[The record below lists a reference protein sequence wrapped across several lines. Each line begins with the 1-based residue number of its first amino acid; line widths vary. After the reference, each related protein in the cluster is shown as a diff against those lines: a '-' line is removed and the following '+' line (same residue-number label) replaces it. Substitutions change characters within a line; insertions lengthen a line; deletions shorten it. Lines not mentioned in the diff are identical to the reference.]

1 MDSAENKRYI
11 LRMNR
16 GEKKYI
22 WQLPDW
28 PRWHYDSQQLSPLL
42 SQVHHAQGLL
52 QGRMRNIGFGLSEE
66 STLTMLTSEVL
77 KTSEIEGELL
87 DPETVRS
94 SVARR
99 LGMESA
105 AVAPQDRRVDGVVN
119 MVLDATQNFKK
130 ELTSDR
136 IFGWHEGLFPNG
148 YSDDVEMRV
157 GDWRDDT
164 KGPMQV
170 ISGPMGR
177 EIVHFEAPP
186 AQLIPKEMTNFLH
199 WFNQEQGLDPLVKAG
214 LAHLW
219 FVTIHPFED
228 GNGRI
233 GRAVCDMA
241 LARSEHSAQRFYSL
255 SAQIRKERKGYYN
268 LLERTQRE
276 SLEVTHWLE
285 WFLEILLRALQGA
298 EDSLNEVLSKARFW
312 QEWAGTTL
320 NPRQS
325 TMINKLLDGFNGN
338 LTSNKWAIINKCSPD
353 TALRDITDLIIKGL
367 LMKAPAGGR
376 STHYQLTPL
385 D

>member
-1 MDSAENKRYI
+1 MNMRYI

-16 GEKKYI
+16 GDKTYI
-22 WQLPDW
+22 WQQPDW
-28 PRWHYDSQQLSPLL
+28 PRWQFDSQRLNPLL

-52 QGRMRNIGFGLSEE
+52 QGRMRNIGFALSEE
-66 STLTMLTSEVL
+66 STLTILTSEVV

-99 LGMESA
+99 LGMD
-105 AVAPQDRRVDGVVN
+105 VGGLAPKDRRVDGVVN
-119 MVLDATQNFKK
+119 MVLDATQNFHAP
-130 ELTSDR
+130 LTRDLL
-136 IFGWHEGLFPNG
+136 FGWHKGLFPTG
-148 YSDDVEMRV
+148 KMDELEMRV

-164 KGPMQV
+164 KGAMQV

-177 EIVHFEAPP
+177 ESVHFEAPP
-186 AQLIPKEMTNFLH
+186 AKLIPKEMTNFLH
-199 WFNQEQGLDPLVKAG
+199 WFNQDQGLDPLVKSG

-233 GRAVCDMA
+233 GRAVCDMV

-255 SAQIRKERKGYYN
+255 STQIRKERESYYN
-268 LLERTQRE
+268 LLERTQKD
-276 SLEVTHWLE
+276 SLEVTQWLE
-285 WFLEILLRALQGA
+285 WFLGILLRALQGA
-298 EDSLNEVLSKARFW
+298 EESLNEVLTKARFW

-325 TMINKLLDGFNGN
+325 TMLNKLLDGFNGN
-338 LTSNKWAIINKCSPD
+338 LTSNKWAVISKCSPD
-353 TALRDITDLIIKGL
+353 TSLRDITDLITKGL

>member
-1 MDSAENKRYI
+1 
-11 LRMNR
+11 MNR
-16 GEKKYI
+16 GEKEYI
-22 WQLPDW
+22 WQQPDW
-28 PRWHYDSQQLSPLL
+28 PRWHFDSPQLSPLL

-52 QGRMRNIGFGLSEE
+52 QGRMRNIGFALSKE

-94 SVARR
+94 SVSRR

-136 IFGWHEGLFPNG
+136 IFGWHEGLFPSG
-148 YSDDVEMRV
+148 YSDDVEIRI
-157 GDWRDDT
+157 GDWRDDI
-164 KGPMQV
+164 KGAMQV
-170 ISGPMGR
+170 ISGPIGR
-177 EIVHFEAPP
+177 EVVHFEAPP
-186 AQLIPKEMTNFLH
+186 AKLIPKEMTNFLH

-233 GRAVCDMA
+233 GRAVCDMV
-241 LARSEHSAQRFYSL
+241 LARSEHSTQRFYSL
-255 SAQIRKERKGYYN
+255 SAQIRKERKSYYN
-268 LLERTQRE
+268 LLERTQRD

-285 WFLEILLRALQGA
+285 WFLGILLRALQGA
-298 EDSLNEVLSKARFW
+298 EDSLNEVLTKARFW
-312 QEWAGTTL
+312 QEWAGTNL

-325 TMINKLLDGFNGN
+325 TMINSLLDGFSGN

-353 TALRDITDLIIKGL
+353 TALRDITDLIVKGL